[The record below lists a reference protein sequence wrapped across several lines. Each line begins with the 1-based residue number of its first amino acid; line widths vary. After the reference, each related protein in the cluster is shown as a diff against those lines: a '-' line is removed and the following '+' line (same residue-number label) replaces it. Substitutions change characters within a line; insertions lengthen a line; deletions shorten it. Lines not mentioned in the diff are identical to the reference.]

1 MIGWLR
7 TCNYWPKCAT
17 EKVKPLNTKHVD
29 QFKRI
34 IQRLE
39 KVKELAG
46 LDDKAFAL
54 LSEPQKVLEV
64 NIPVKMDDGTMKIF
78 KGYRAQFNDA
88 RGPFKGGIRF
98 HPAVTYDEV
107 KTLSAWMTF
116 KTAAVN
122 LPLGGSK
129 GGVVVDP
136 KELSDREL
144 EALSR
149 RYAQAIHKLIGPEVD
164 VPAPDVA
171 TDPRIMAW
179 MMDEYEKIVG
189 RHQPGVITGKPLSIG
204 GSAARSYSTAQGG
217 AFVLDE
223 AAKKIGLHKGAT
235 VAIEGFGN
243 AGSHM
248 ALILQKMGYKIT
260 AVSDS
265 RGTAVNCMGLDVQ
278 GLIEH
283 KEQTGSV
290 RNYVGGEKFVG
301 SHCFEQDTD
310 ILIPAA
316 LENSITQENAEI
328 IKAKL
333 IVELANGPIT
343 PEADEILLQKGKMI
357 VPDILANAGGV
368 MVSYFEQVQNAYGYY
383 WTEHEVLAKLEGGM
397 RKSFEEI
404 WAVKEKYQTDLR
416 TAAYILATERIVQ
429 AMRDRGWI

>member
-1 MIGWLR
+1 MSQH
-7 TCNYWPKCAT
+7 NPFAN
-17 EKVKPLNTKHVD
+17 V
-29 QFKRI
+29 
-34 IQRLE
+34 IQKLE
-39 KVKELAG
+39 QVRKTIN
-46 LDDKAFAL
+46 LDENALAL
-54 LSEPQKVLEV
+54 LQEPQKALEV
-64 NIPVKMDDGTMKIF
+64 NIPVKMDDGKTKLF
-78 KGYRAQFNDA
+78 KGYRIQFNDA
-88 RGPFKGGIRF
+88 RGPYKGGIRF
-98 HPAVTYDEV
+98 HPGVTYDEV
-107 KTLSAWMTF
+107 KALSAWMTF

-122 LPLGGSK
+122 IPLGGGK
-129 GGVVVDP
+129 GGVIVDP
-136 KELSDREL
+136 KELSAREL

-149 RYAQAIHKLIGPEVD
+149 GYIQAIFKLIGPELD
-164 VPAPDVA
+164 VPAPDVN
-171 TDPRIMAW
+171 TDPKIMGW
-179 MMDEYEKIVG
+179 MLDEYEKLLG
-189 RHQPGVITGKPLSIG
+189 CHAPGVITGKTLSIG
-204 GSAARSYSTAQGG
+204 GSQVRAYSTAQGG

-223 AAKKIGLHKGAT
+223 AAQKMGLHKGAT

-265 RGTAVNCMGLDVQ
+265 KGTAVNCMGLDVQ

-283 KEQTGSV
+283 KEKSGSV
-290 RNYVGGEKFVG
+290 KNYVGGEKFIG

-316 LENSITQENAEI
+316 LESSITKDNAEI

-343 PEADEILLQKGKMI
+343 PEADEMLLQKGKLI

-368 MVSYFEQVQNAYGYY
+368 MVSYFEQVQNAYGYA
-383 WTEHEVLAKLEGGM
+383 WTEHEVMSKLEGGM

-416 TAAYILATERIVQ
+416 TAAYILAVERVAQ
-429 AMRDRGWI
+429 AMKDRGWV